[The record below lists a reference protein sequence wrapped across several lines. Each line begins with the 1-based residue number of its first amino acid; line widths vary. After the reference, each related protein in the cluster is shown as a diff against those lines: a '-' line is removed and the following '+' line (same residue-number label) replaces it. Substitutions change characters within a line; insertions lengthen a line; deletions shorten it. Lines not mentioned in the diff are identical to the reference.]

1 MELHQGFSAFVKL
14 RPIPGAVVTIGTFDG
29 VHLGHRKILQCIRS
43 HAQQRGGQSV
53 LVTFEPHPRMVLF
66 PDDHGLKLLSTPE
79 EKQARL
85 KAEGLDHLVVL
96 PFTHAFSRMTGM
108 EFVRE
113 VLVNGLGAKL
123 LVIGYDHHFGR
134 NREGS
139 FEQLQAY
146 APSYGFQVEEIPAQD
161 VDAVAVS
168 SSKIRVALDAGD
180 VDNARKLLGYYY
192 GFSGTV
198 VHGKALGRTLGFPTA
213 NLQVGNPHKLIPAAG
228 VYAVKA
234 FLRKMELNGVMHIG
248 TPGETQASG
257 EIRPEVHLFDFS
269 DMCYGETIRIEC
281 ITRLR
286 EDRHF
291 TSESALVMQMQIDA
305 EQAKVCLGMEV

>member
-1 MELHQGFSAFVKL
+1 MELHEGFSAL

-29 VHLGHRKILQCIRS
+29 VHLGHRSILQRIRL
-43 HAQQRGGQSV
+43 HAKERDGESV

-79 EKQARL
+79 EKRARL
-85 KAEGLDHLVVL
+85 QAEGLDHLVVL
-96 PFTHAFSRMTGM
+96 PFTHAFSRVSGM
-108 EFVRE
+108 EFVRD

-139 FEQLQAY
+139 FEQLRAY
-146 APSYGFQVEEIPAQD
+146 SPSYGFEVEEIPAQD
-161 VDAVAVS
+161 VDAVAIS
-168 SSKIRVALDAGD
+168 SSKIRGALDLGA
-180 VDNARKLLGYYY
+180 VDKARNLLGYYY

-213 NLQVGNPHKLIPAAG
+213 NLQVGNANKLIPASG

-248 TPGETQASG
+248 KPGETQAQG
-257 EIRPEVHLFDFS
+257 EVKPEVHLFDFS
-269 DMCYGETIRIEC
+269 DSCYGETIRIEC
-281 ITRLR
+281 IARLR
-286 EDRHF
+286 EDRHYNAI
-291 TSESALVMQMQIDA
+291 EALVTQMHADA
-305 EQAKVCLGMEV
+305 KQAKVVVGMEA

>member
-1 MELHQGFSAFVKL
+1 MELHEGFSAL
-14 RPIPGAVVTIGTFDG
+14 RPIAGAVVTIGTFDG
-29 VHLGHRKILQCIRS
+29 VHLGHRSILQRIRS
-43 HAQQRGGQSV
+43 LAKERNGESV

-79 EKQARL
+79 EKRARL
-85 KAEGLDHLVVL
+85 QAEGLDHLVVL
-96 PFTHAFSRMTGM
+96 PFTHAFSRVTGM
-108 EFVRE
+108 EFVRD

-139 FEQLQAY
+139 FEQLRAY
-146 APSYGFQVEEIPAQD
+146 GPSYGFEVEEIPAQD

-168 SSKIRVALDAGD
+168 SSKIRAALEAGA
-180 VDNARKLLGYYY
+180 VDKARNLLGYYY

-213 NLQVGNPHKLIPAAG
+213 NLQVGNANKLIPASG

-248 TPGETQASG
+248 KPGETQAPG
-257 EIRPEVHLFDFS
+257 EVKPEVHLFDFS
-269 DMCYGETIRIEC
+269 DSCYGETLRIEC
-281 ITRLR
+281 IARLR
-286 EDRHF
+286 EDRHYNAI
-291 TSESALVMQMQIDA
+291 EALVTQMHADA
-305 EQAKVCLGMEV
+305 KQAKALLGMEV

>member
-1 MELHQGFSAFVKL
+1 MELHEGFSAL

-29 VHLGHRKILQCIRS
+29 VHLGHRSILQRIRS
-43 HAQQRGGQSV
+43 LAKERNGESV

-79 EKQARL
+79 EKRARL
-85 KAEGLDHLVVL
+85 QAEGLDHLVVL
-96 PFTHAFSRMTGM
+96 PFTHAFSRVTGM
-108 EFVRE
+108 EFVRD

-139 FEQLQAY
+139 FEQLLAY
-146 APSYGFQVEEIPAQD
+146 GPSYGFEVEEIPAQD

-168 SSKIRVALDAGD
+168 SSKIRAALDVGA
-180 VDNARKLLGYYY
+180 VDKARNLLGYYY

-213 NLQVGNPHKLIPAAG
+213 NLQVGNANKLIPASG

-248 TPGETQASG
+248 KPGETQSPG
-257 EIRPEVHLFDFS
+257 EVKPEVHLFDFS
-269 DMCYGETIRIEC
+269 DSCYGETLRIEC
-281 ITRLR
+281 IARLR
-286 EDRHF
+286 EDRHYNAI
-291 TSESALVMQMQIDA
+291 EALVTQMHADA
-305 EQAKVCLGMEV
+305 KQAKALLGMEV